1 MKIHILCLSLLVLVL
16 GLTACDKTEPETP
29 PIQDTPPAATVE
41 EPDKDLDTDL
51 EEPDVEIE
59 TPEPQEVEVEASED
73 TLSDDDAL
81 LAYKDMVER
90 FKNESPVDVYN
101 DVLNLLPKMPST
113 YSSMLFAKFDVYLE
127 NWSLNYTDQ
136 IYFEDGP
143 MKGLNLS
150 LVAAYDYETD
160 TYDLNKIENT
170 THQAI
175 TQSLMENGFKFIWLE
190 GDPYPFV
197 DYSALKVL
205 NESVPE
211 EVMAFILVMATE
223 SDQITA
229 ADAGLVIGWNELS
242 KRIIHTE
249 NAMKI
254 IYNETL
260 FSKLES
266 LYRFYCSAYLLGM
279 NNTPVVD
286 WSSNKMLEEVL
297 DSYERTLSNSP
308 DSQLVQILNDY
319 LPAVRNMDYTLPYSD
334 QDTFQSFV
342 KMQSDLIDNA
352 VEKLHAH
359 HSH

>member
-1 MKIHILCLSLLVLVL
+1 V
-16 GLTACDKTEPETP
+16 
-29 PIQDTPPAATVE
+29 
-41 EPDKDLDTDL
+41 
-51 EEPDVEIE
+51 
-59 TPEPQEVEVEASED
+59 
-73 TLSDDDAL
+73 
-81 LAYKDMVER
+81 
-90 FKNESPVDVYN
+90 
-101 DVLNLLPKMPST
+101 
-113 YSSMLFAKFDVYLE
+113 
-127 NWSLNYTDQ
+127 
-136 IYFEDGP
+136 
-143 MKGLNLS
+143 
-150 LVAAYDYETD
+150 
-160 TYDLNKIENT
+160 
-170 THQAI
+170 
-175 TQSLMENGFKFIWLE
+175 ENGFKFIWLE